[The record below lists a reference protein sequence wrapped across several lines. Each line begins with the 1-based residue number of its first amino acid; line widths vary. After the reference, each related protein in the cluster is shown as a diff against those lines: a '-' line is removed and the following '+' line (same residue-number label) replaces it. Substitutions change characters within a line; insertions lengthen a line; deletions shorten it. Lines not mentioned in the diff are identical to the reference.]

1 MAILSFALT
10 TEAFLSG
17 KKTKTRRR
25 FSDRQFT
32 MWCNQFDKYPDK
44 IHTAVDKVLYAGG
57 NRIGHFKLTAQP
69 YLERL
74 GDMPIEDLEAEG
86 GMWESVEDFINFIHG
101 TPDEMVAVITF
112 KKIYINSEMADKL

>member
-1 MAILSFALT
+1 MMGYKMAILSFALT

-25 FSDRQFT
+25 FSNRQFT

-57 NRIGHFKLTAQP
+57 KRIGGFKLTAMP
-69 YLERL
+69 RLERL
-74 GDMPIEDLEAEG
+74 GYMPEEDLESEG
-86 GMWESVEDFINFIHG
+86 GMWSTVEEFIKFING
-101 TPDEMVAVITF
+101 TPDEVVTVISFT
-112 KKIYINSEMADKL
+112 KTEV